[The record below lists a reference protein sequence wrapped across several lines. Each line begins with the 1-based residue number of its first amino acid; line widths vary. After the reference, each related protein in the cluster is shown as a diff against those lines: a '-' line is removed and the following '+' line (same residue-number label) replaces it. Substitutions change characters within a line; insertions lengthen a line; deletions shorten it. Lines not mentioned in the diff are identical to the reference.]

1 MHTKEEIRNNPWFVM
16 IYTQRHF
23 DNWKLYIKIEL
34 TNQKNDLFLLP
45 PKKGMWI
52 GEGHSFHDYD
62 DKGRYFFNDL
72 MENFGRAWVM
82 IPEGKPIEF
91 DSYEALLNKITS
103 D

>member
-1 MHTKEEIRNNPWFVM
+1 MDRKEVIRNNPWFVM
-16 IYTQRHF
+16 INTQRHF

-34 TNQKNDLFLLP
+34 TDQKNDLFLFP
-45 PKKGMWI
+45 EKGMCI

-62 DKGRYFFNDL
+62 ANGRHFFNDL
-72 MENFGRAWVM
+72 MENFGRVWVM

-91 DSYEALLNKITS
+91 DSYEALMNKITS